1 MIAKQIL
8 ALNIRQQRI
17 PQNHFVEEN
26 NTVEV
31 GGKEC
36 SEKSFRP
43 SSIQTACYLD
53 RDEPSEQ

>member
-17 PQNHFVEEN
+17 PQNHFVEEI
-26 NTVEV
+26 TLWKW
-31 GGKEC
+31 GGKEY